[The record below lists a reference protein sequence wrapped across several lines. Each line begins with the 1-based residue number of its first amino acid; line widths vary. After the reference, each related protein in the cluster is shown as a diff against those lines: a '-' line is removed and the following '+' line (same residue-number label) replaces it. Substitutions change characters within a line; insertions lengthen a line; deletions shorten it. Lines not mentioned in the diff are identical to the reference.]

1 MTQTLSQLEHSEA
14 FIGRHIGPS
23 SQQQQDMLETVGA
36 GSLNALIQQIVPVD
50 IQLPGPPAV
59 GDAVTEHQALAELI
73 ELLLVALLLLHP
85 VVYLLRNIP
94 RDLQSGAGFLPRFS
108 ERLLFLCE
116 PPGRFGL
123 TLELLRQG
131 VDLPEDQQTFFFQR
145 GDLFFQRV
153 AAALII
159 RDR

>member
-1 MTQTLSQLEHSEA
+1 M
-14 FIGRHIGPS
+14 
-23 SQQQQDMLETVGA
+23 
-36 GSLNALIQQIVPVD
+36 
-50 IQLPGPPAV
+50 
-59 GDAVTEHQALAELI
+59 
-73 ELLLVALLLLHP
+73 
-85 VVYLLRNIP
+85 RNIP

-145 GDLFFQRV
+145 GDLFFQRRGG
-153 AAALII
+153 A
-159 RDR
+159 DYP

>member
-1 MTQTLSQLEHSEA
+1 M
-14 FIGRHIGPS
+14 
-23 SQQQQDMLETVGA
+23 
-36 GSLNALIQQIVPVD
+36 
-50 IQLPGPPAV
+50 
-59 GDAVTEHQALAELI
+59 
-73 ELLLVALLLLHP
+73 
-85 VVYLLRNIP
+85 RNIP
-94 RDLQSGAGFLPRFS
+94 RDVQSGARLLPPGSVRF
-108 ERLLFLCE
+108 LFLCE